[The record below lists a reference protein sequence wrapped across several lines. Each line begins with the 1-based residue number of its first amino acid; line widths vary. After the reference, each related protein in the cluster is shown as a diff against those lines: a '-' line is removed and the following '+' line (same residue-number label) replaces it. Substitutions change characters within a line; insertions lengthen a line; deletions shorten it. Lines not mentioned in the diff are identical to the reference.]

1 MSENTTN
8 NQETI
13 NNDNEANSI
22 SGKQHMK
29 LVEFNPKY
37 KPEDENVL
45 FWMDESTAEYYIN
58 YKGDAVYI
66 SRLQ

>member
-22 SGKQHMK
+22 SGNQHSST
-29 LVEFNPKY
+29 L
-37 KPEDENVL
+37 KPSKFTILASGGPSILQTSIKTLCED
-45 FWMDESTAEYYIN
+45 
-58 YKGDAVYI
+58 I
-66 SRLQ
+66 SKITK

>member
-22 SGKQHMK
+22 SGKQHSSP
-29 LVEFNPKY
+29 L
-37 KPEDENVL
+37 KPSKFTILASGGPSISILRAAIKTLCEED
-45 FWMDESTAEYYIN
+45 
-58 YKGDAVYI
+58 I
-66 SRLQ
+66 SKIK

>member
-22 SGKQHMK
+22 SGKQHSSP
-29 LVEFNPKY
+29 L
-37 KPEDENVL
+37 KPSKFTVLASGGPSILQTSIKTLCED
-45 FWMDESTAEYYIN
+45 
-58 YKGDAVYI
+58 I
-66 SRLQ
+66 SKITK